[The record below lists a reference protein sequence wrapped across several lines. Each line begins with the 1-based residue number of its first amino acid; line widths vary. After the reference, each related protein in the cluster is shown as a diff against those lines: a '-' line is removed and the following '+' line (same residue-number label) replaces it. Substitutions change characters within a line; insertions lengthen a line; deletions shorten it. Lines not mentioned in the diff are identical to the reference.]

1 MMKVLVISDDMTG
14 NNDTGA
20 LLNQA
25 GFDTVAA
32 LHDELP
38 AEYLRGRDA
47 LCLNIDSR
55 ALPAGEAKKLVRK
68 AAERY
73 WKPGMLCC
81 KRIDSTLRG
90 NIGAEIDGMLE
101 ALPDGYKAVLVPAFP
116 RAGRTCIGGYVMV
129 NGELLTE
136 SGAQKDLK
144 TPVHSSEAAEI
155 VARQSSRRTE
165 TVELPQIREETARLA
180 RRIKESRAEILVMDA
195 ICDGDIE
202 RIARACVCAD
212 VPVACVDPGSFTVSM
227 AKEKFAAP
235 VSVKHAKTL
244 LVVGSISEVTR
255 KQVAYLAQKEEVL
268 ICRVSVKRLLAEYEQ
283 LKAEV
288 LTDVLKQAAAYD
300 KVCLLTEDGETE
312 EGAAAAREISR
323 RFARLG
329 ACVWEHMQ
337 DEIGC
342 VYLCGGDTASDF
354 LDEIRVCAIDI
365 EEEVLPLAVYGRAIR
380 VDQSASEKG
389 FQVLTKGGM
398 IGSESAVYE
407 MLAYAKCAQ
416 REEGDKKA

>member
-1 MMKVLVISDDMTG
+1 MKVLVISDDMTG

-38 AEYLRGRDA
+38 EEYLKDRDA

-55 ALPAGEAKKLVRK
+55 ALSAGEAKRLVRK
-68 AAERY
+68 AAARY

-81 KRIDSTLRG
+81 KRIDSTMRG
-90 NIGAEIDGMLE
+90 NIGVEIDGMLE

-116 RAGRTCIGGYVMV
+116 RAGRICIGGYVMV
-129 NGELLTE
+129 NGELLAE

-144 TPVHSSEAAEI
+144 TPVHSSEAAKI
-155 VARQSSRRTE
+155 VAQQSGRRTE
-165 TVELPQIREETARLA
+165 TVELPQVREETAILA
-180 RRIKESRAEILVMDA
+180 RRIRETEARILVMDA

-202 RIARACVCAD
+202 RIARACVCAG

-227 AKEKFAAP
+227 AKEMFAAP
-235 VSVKHAKTL
+235 VSGKPSKTL

-255 KQVAYLAQKEEVL
+255 KQIAYLARKEEVL
-268 ICRVSVKRLLAEYEQ
+268 ICRVSVRRLLTEYER
-283 LKAEV
+283 LKEE
-288 LTDVLKQAAAYD
+288 LLEYVLKKAADYEEI
-300 KVCLLTEDGETE
+300 CLLTDDQERE
-312 EGAAAAREISR
+312 EGAAAAREISG

-380 VDQSASEKG
+380 AGRPASEKG

-398 IGSESAVYE
+398 IGSESTVYE
-407 MLAYAKCAQ
+407 MLAYARRAR
-416 REEGDKKA
+416 REEGDKRA

>member
-1 MMKVLVISDDMTG
+1 MKVLVISDDMTG

-38 AEYLRGRDA
+38 EEYLKDRDA
-47 LCLNIDSR
+47 LCMNTDSR
-55 ALPAGEAKKLVRK
+55 ALPAGEAKRLVRK
-68 AAERY
+68 AAARY

-81 KRIDSTLRG
+81 KRIDSTMRG

-129 NGELLTE
+129 NGELLAE

-144 TPVHSSEAAEI
+144 TPVHFSEAARI
-155 VARQSSRRTE
+155 VAQQSGRRTE
-165 TVELPQIREETARLA
+165 TVELPQVREETAILA
-180 RRIKESRAEILVMDA
+180 RRIRETEARILVMDA

-202 RIARACVCAD
+202 RIARACVCAG

-227 AKEKFAAP
+227 AKEMFAAP
-235 VSVKHAKTL
+235 ASGKSSKTL

-255 KQVAYLAQKEEVL
+255 KQIAYLARKEEVL
-268 ICRVSVKRLLAEYEQ
+268 ICRVSVRRLLTEYER
-283 LKAEV
+283 LKEE
-288 LTDVLKQAAAYD
+288 LLEYVLKKAADYEEI
-300 KVCLLTEDGETE
+300 CLLTDDQERE
-312 EGAAAAREISR
+312 EGAAAAREISG

-354 LDEIRVCAIDI
+354 LDETRVCAIDI
-365 EEEVLPLAVYGRAIR
+365 EEEVLPLAVYGRAITAGR
-380 VDQSASEKG
+380 PASEKG

-398 IGSESAVYE
+398 IGSESTVYE
-407 MLAYAKCAQ
+407 MLAYARRAR
-416 REEGDKKA
+416 REEGDKRA